1 MPVIIEKA
9 TIQAT
14 EKKTPKTVS
23 LQGIIVESAGIEPA
37 SKQDLKG
44 LSTSLV
50 FA

>member
-1 MPVIIEKA
+1 MGF
-9 TIQAT
+9 QD
-14 EKKTPKTVS
+14 
-23 LQGIIVESAGIEPA
+23 LIVESAGIEPA